1 MRPNDLNDVNPTQW
15 AVCDGG
21 RTCVIAIDSAPP
33 TLRPAPAQLD
43 WLAIGHE
50 CVIVCAPD

>member
-15 AVCDGG
+15 AVSDGG

-33 TLRPAPAQLD
+33 TLPPAQLD